1 MAMSAEY
8 IGLNLQPFTGNGN
21 IYQYILKKGRQKATN
36 TSDLYMY
43 NIRVYSSTKVLN
55 TCLYYIVWTLWT
67 LILSAIFGDLSSSD
81 EEEEKDINIMDS
93 GEDDMS
99 RLSFSQQ
106 HMSFDSMDSSHVE
119 AQDVNTDAEN
129 GWSELKMPF
138 DKVVRFFFY
147 RLYMLGF
154 YADFFSCNIHLCRLD
169 VNLAWT

>member
-1 MAMSAEY
+1 M
-8 IGLNLQPFTGNGN
+8 
-21 IYQYILKKGRQKATN
+21 
-36 TSDLYMY
+36 
-43 NIRVYSSTKVLN
+43 N
-55 TCLYYIVWTLWT
+55 TCLYYIVCT

-129 GWSELKMPF
+129 GWSELKMPI
-138 DKVVRFFFY
+138 D
-147 RLYMLGF
+147 
-154 YADFFSCNIHLCRLD
+154 
-169 VNLAWT
+169 

>member
-1 MAMSAEY
+1 
-8 IGLNLQPFTGNGN
+8 
-21 IYQYILKKGRQKATN
+21 
-36 TSDLYMY
+36 MY

-55 TCLYYIVWTLWT
+55 TCLYYIVCT

-106 HMSFDSMDSSHVE
+106 HISFDSMDSSHVE

-129 GWSELKMPF
+129 GWSELKMPI

-147 RLYMLGF
+147 RLYMAGF
-154 YADFFSCNIHLCRLD
+154 YADFFPCNIHLCRLY
-169 VNLAWT
+169 VNLA

>member
-1 MAMSAEY
+1 
-8 IGLNLQPFTGNGN
+8 
-21 IYQYILKKGRQKATN
+21 
-36 TSDLYMY
+36 MY
-43 NIRVYSSTKVLN
+43 NIRVYSSSKVLN
-55 TCLYYIVWTLWT
+55 TCLYYIVCT

-129 GWSELKMPF
+129 GWSELKMPI

-147 RLYMLGF
+147 RLYMAGF
-154 YADFFSCNIHLCRLD
+154 YADFFPCNIHLCRLY
-169 VNLAWT
+169 VNLA